1 MNAIRA
7 CRLQINRGSRPL
19 LQQLEWV
26 VPEGA
31 WHHLTGPPASG
42 KSSLLQAL
50 VSLHDECE
58 GQLEVLGYSLL
69 PIARENALI
78 LRRKTGFVD
87 QGGGLLLQKTVRVNL
102 LISLQSS
109 NRTWDQDD
117 DDCVMEMLGKFG
129 VEDLIKREVAS
140 LSATERWLVAVLRAL
155 IRKPRLLLLDNVLDY
170 LGDVERNRLIVGIS
184 ETVVREKTTV
194 VSTGLSSSWYD
205 LPADLR
211 LRLEGM
217 QLREEV

>member
-7 CRLQINRGSRPL
+7 CRLQLCRGNQAL
-19 LQQLEWV
+19 LHHLDWV

-42 KSSLLQAL
+42 KSTLLHAL
-50 VSLHDECE
+50 AALHDEGE

-69 PIARENALI
+69 PIASENALI

-87 QGGGLLLQKTVRVNL
+87 QGGGLLLHKTVRVNL

-109 NRTWDQDD
+109 NKLRDQDD
-117 DDCVMEMLGKFG
+117 DDSILDLLIKFG
-129 VEDLIKREVAS
+129 VEQLVKREVAS
-140 LSATERWLVAVLRAL
+140 LSATERWMVAMLRAL
-155 IRKPRLLLLDNVLDY
+155 IRKPRLLLVDNVLDY
-170 LGDVERNRLIVGIS
+170 LGEEMRGRLITGIS
-184 ETVVREKTTV
+184 ELVSREKMTV
-194 VSTGLSSSWYD
+194 VSTGLHPSSYD
-205 LPADLR
+205 LPADRR
-211 LRLEGM
+211 LKVEGL